1 MALKEFLMIGAVVA
15 VLAACGD
22 DSSSN
27 SASNSDEDS
36 SSSICEDCDC
46 SSSSKVKSSSSSAE
60 SSSSAASSSSK
71 DVEPVETSS
80 SSSSVDSS
88 SSSAMSS
95 SSDGSSSSVRIVSS
109 SSSVKSSSSMD
120 IESSSSEIDPA
131 ALCKTE
137 TEDNC
142 EYGTLTDDRDGQTY
156 KTVKIGTQTWMA
168 QNLNYAYLQP
178 TAKLDSSSFCY
189 NDSVSFCEKYG
200 RLYMW
205 SAAMDSAGLF
215 SEDGKGCGWHSDCPP
230 TDTVRGVCP
239 EGWHL
244 PNLAEFQVLIE
255 AVGGSDSAGL
265 KLKSASGWGKKGDG
279 TSGNG
284 IDAFGFAALSAGA
297 MVKLTN
303 IKFEELGSG
312 TNFWGSTESKRN
324 MYLGRDYDDATL
336 YGNFED
342 LGFSVRCVKD

>member
-1 MALKEFLMIGAVVA
+1 MRWRIFALVAFLCFV
-15 VLAACGD
+15 ACGD
-22 DSSSN
+22 DDSGVSARSSDDSSSSVEEESSSSSVILSSSEGSCSSFSSGTDKKSSSSSVEQSSFSSTDLQSSS
-27 SASNSDEDS
+27 SARSSSSVSSPSAESSSSLLAESSSSSVEIFIDEDS
-36 SSSICEDCDC
+36 SSS
-46 SSSSKVKSSSSSAE
+46 
-60 SSSSAASSSSK
+60 
-71 DVEPVETSS
+71 
-80 SSSSVDSS
+80 SVPL
-88 SSSAMSS
+88 AT
-95 SSDGSSSSVRIVSS
+95 
-109 SSSVKSSSSMD
+109 
-120 IESSSSEIDPA
+120 P
-131 ALCKTE
+131 CKTE

-142 EYGTLTDDRDGQTY
+142 EYGEVTDDRDGQTY
-156 KTVKIGTQTWMA
+156 KTVKIGEQWWMA
-168 QNLNYAYLQP
+168 ENLNYAYLQP
-178 TAKLDSSSFCY
+178 TTSMDSSSFCY
-189 NDSVSFCEKYG
+189 DHDPAKCDEYG

-205 SAAMDSAGLF
+205 SAAMDSVGLF

-244 PNLAEFQVLIE
+244 PNLAEFLVLIE
-255 AVGGSDSAGL
+255 AVGGSESAGL

-336 YGNFED
+336 YSNFED